1 MNNISKH
8 FVSDETSQLVL
19 DPNDWTKEQYQ
30 AFLDIFGFREAER
43 IVLTEFKVDAYAAR
57 PKEITDAEW
66 VFAYDYLNMV
76 IAEYTNAGMRGL
88 MPLYDKLLPMK
99 RRFDA
104 GIRTKELYDEIMN
117 WRLII

>member
-1 MNNISKH
+1 MNCISKH

-19 DPNDWTKEQYQ
+19 DPKDWTKEQYQ
-30 AFLDIFGFREAER
+30 AFLDIFGFREADH
-43 IVLTEFKVDAYAAR
+43 IVLTEFKVDAYAAK

-66 VFAYDYLNMV
+66 AFAYDYLNML
-76 IAEYTNAGMRGL
+76 IAEYINAGMKGL

-104 GIRTKELYDEIMN
+104 DIRNKELYDEIMS
-117 WRLII
+117 WRLAI